1 MARVFF
7 LLPYKELLAP
17 AEALAKD
24 YSGFSELKIVVAET
38 DQAAEI
44 AKEADKDGYEIIIA
58 RGVQAQIVKQAV
70 SLPVVEF
77 KASTQAVGVLSDQVR
92 EFFAG
97 RGIELRILS
106 PQPQDLNWYGRMR
119 RPGRNAGP
127 DEAEDLFISLA
138 APDSFASAFAAV
150 SSPARFKVGRV
161 QLPGG
166 TYDLVIKDRRDVCE
180 SAIIVFKTMTQLL
193 NQIQ

>member
-1 MARVFF
+1 MPDPLKRLVRRHALRKHASKVPTGI
-7 LLPYKELLAP
+7 LPLDRIRRA
-17 AEALAKD
+17 
-24 YSGFSELKIVVAET
+24 VVYI
-38 DQAAEI
+38 D
-44 AKEADKDGYEIIIA
+44 
-58 RGVQAQIVKQAV
+58 
-70 SLPVVEF
+70 
-77 KASTQAVGVLSDQVR
+77 ASTQAVGVLSDQVR

-106 PQPQDLNWYGRMR
+106 PQPKDLNWYGRMR

-138 APDSFASAFAAV
+138 APDSFSSAFAAV